1 MGICDKVGFER
12 RIPIPFAYS
21 QKVFSF
27 RVGMLTISSRK
38 RFFVFMN
45 CVCAVLLH
53 FLHKNLP
60 IFAQKEA
67 WRKPSKNSCTNSPR
81 FYLLGKLCSYYYVAS
96 KACEN
101 TQGIHSP
108 AVYYYN
114 CAEASPPLNDEPSSY
129 YSPFSV
135 GCKNVKQHEGGMNIW
150 VCGLLD

>member
-45 CVCAVLLH
+45 CVSAMLLH

-60 IFAQKEA
+60 IFAQKQA

-81 FYLLGKLCSYYYVAS
+81 FYLLGKLVSTTSHQKLVKTHREYLVQLYTTTIVQ
-96 KACEN
+96 KHPR
-101 TQGIHSP
+101 TQATTLLHTIHP
-108 AVYYYN
+108 FLWAV
-114 CAEASPPLNDEPSSY
+114 
-129 YSPFSV
+129 
-135 GCKNVKQHEGGMNIW
+135 KM
-150 VCGLLD
+150 